1 VPGPLLALF
10 PLRLVLFPQ
19 TPLPLHIFEER
30 YREMIGEAIRGGT
43 EFGVVQGSDEGIV
56 NTGCTASI
64 DRVLRRY
71 EDGRLDILCMG
82 RRRFE
87 VVSVDQERSFLRGVV
102 EYFDDEDDVPSPLTL
117 RREAIQAFERLRAA
131 SEAEVLGEPDEDDDR
146 LSFQLAQ
153 LIPDLDFRQILL
165 ATRSESERLQQIR
178 SFIPKYLETQKR
190 AMQIKRV
197 APLNGHA
204 PGNYE

>member
-30 YREMIGEAIRGGT
+30 YREMIGEAIRSGT

-87 VVSVDQERSFLRGVV
+87 VISVDQERSFLRGVV
-102 EYFDDEDDVPSPLTL
+102 EYFDDEDEAPSPLTL
-117 RREAIQAFERLRAA
+117 RREAIQAFERLRAV
-131 SEAEVLGEPDEDDDR
+131 SEAEVLGEPDEEDDR

-165 ATRSESERLQQIR
+165 ATRSEAERLQQIR
-178 SFIPKYLETQKR
+178 SFIPKYLEAQKR
-190 AMQIKRV
+190 ALHIKKV

-204 PGNYE
+204 HGQYE